1 MRRTLPR
8 VSRRLVLAAVTVA
21 AVALP
26 AAAQQGAEE
35 TGPPTMPRPK
45 FADKPPVLLNMVLAV
60 ALAFAV
66 AAPNFIPSKRG
77 HQD

>member
-1 MRRTLPR
+1 MRRALPR
-8 VSRRLVLAAVTVA
+8 GSRRLVLAAVTAA
-21 AVALP
+21 AVGLP
-26 AAAQQGAEE
+26 AAAQQGVEE
-35 TGPPTMPRPK
+35 TGPPTMPKPR
-45 FADKPPVLLNMVLAV
+45 FADKPPVLLNMILAV